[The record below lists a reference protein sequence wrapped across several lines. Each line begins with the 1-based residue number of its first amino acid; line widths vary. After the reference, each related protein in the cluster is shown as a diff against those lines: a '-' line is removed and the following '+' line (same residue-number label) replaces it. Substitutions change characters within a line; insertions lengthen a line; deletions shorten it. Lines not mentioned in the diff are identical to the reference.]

1 MDNNELHQ
9 SKIKVTD
16 YRIIE
21 NLEVEFTNWFTILSG
36 ENGTGKSSIL
46 RNIKNEKGDDAVL
59 YNPKRNSIKKELVQ
73 AVTDVRGGARKKQN
87 LLEELN
93 KNFDDNLSHPY
104 SSFSETVAAEYE
116 DRRHSQP
123 GSVPPDEIIK
133 GLEDDFG
140 KLVTQIFPK
149 YKAIEWKFSGDGP
162 YFKIE
167 KFGKHALEVNQL
179 STGEQEILS
188 LVFSVLSVIDSKA
201 LILID
206 EPEIHLNWGLEE
218 KLFTFLK
225 ELTNKKKIQIIVA
238 THSRIVAEAKF
249 NQNVIFLYFDRHG
262 KIVTNTSIPKEIRK
276 KIIGKVLNVIVSEGS
291 EKIITVE
298 DEFHEKVILLLASKL
313 ANSQNISVYKLS
325 HRQGVESLYRSV
337 INSASPTILDNGHF
351 MVDGDGKDEV
361 FADDSRFICLNKGYN
376 LETYFVMKLKLIHEM
391 TNISESKIKKHISDI
406 INERKIEKAKGIG
419 GWNYLGTITPQQV
432 NTKLLSKIDGKII
445 LPGFS
450 KKLGY
455 DSQEEY
461 VKDFIDYIAS
471 DGRKLRSV
479 FDKKLIAF
487 FKQPSN

>member
-16 YRIIE
+16 YKIIE

-46 RNIKNEKGDDAVL
+46 RNIKNEKADAAVL

-73 AVTDVRGGARKKQN
+73 AIKDVRGGTRKKQN
-87 LLEELN
+87 LLQELN

-116 DRRHSQP
+116 ERRQSRP

-133 GLEDDFG
+133 GLKDDFG
-140 KLVTQIFPK
+140 KLITQIFPK
-149 YKAIEWKFSGDGP
+149 YKAIGWKFSGDGP

-167 KFGKHALEVNQL
+167 KFGKYTLEVNQL
-179 STGEQEILS
+179 STGEQEVLS
-188 LVFSVLSVIDSKA
+188 LVFSVLSVIDSKD

-206 EPEIHLNWGLEE
+206 EPELHLNWGLEE

-225 ELTNKKKIQIIVA
+225 ELTNTKKKQIIVA
-238 THSRIVAEAKF
+238 THSRIVAEEKF
-249 NQNVIFLYFDRHG
+249 KQNVVFLYFDKHG
-262 KIVTNTSIPKEIRK
+262 KIATSNSIPKEIRNN
-276 KIIGKVLNVIVSEGS
+276 IIGKVLNVVISEGS

-313 ANSQNISVYKLS
+313 ADSQNISVHTLS

-337 INSASPTILDNGHF
+337 ISSASPSILDSGYF

-361 FADDSRFICLNKGYN
+361 FPDDSRFICLNRGYN
-376 LETYFVMKLKLIHEM
+376 LETYFVMNLKYIHEM
-391 TNISESKIKKHISDI
+391 TNISENTIKKYISDI
-406 INERKIEKAKGIG
+406 INKDKIERTKGIS
-419 GWNYLGTITPQQV
+419 GWRYIGKITPLQV

-445 LPGFS
+445 LPELS

-455 DSQEEY
+455 DSQDEY
-461 VKDFIDYIAS
+461 IKDFIAHITS
-471 DGRKLRSV
+471 DKRKLRGV
-479 FDKKLIAF
+479 FDKKLIEF
-487 FKQPSN
+487 FKQPSG